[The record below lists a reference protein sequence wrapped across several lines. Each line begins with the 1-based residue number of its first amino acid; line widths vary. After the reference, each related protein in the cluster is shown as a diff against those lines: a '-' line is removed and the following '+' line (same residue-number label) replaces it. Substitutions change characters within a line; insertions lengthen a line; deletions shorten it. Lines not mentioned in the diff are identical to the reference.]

1 MVQDINFSK
10 KEDSFY
16 FKQVFSKKDISE
28 LKNFDGFF
36 IYADENECRKIVESL
51 KNSGKKI
58 AIKARDEVF
67 NRRVLE
73 TLNFDYLVSLEINKG
88 KDTLKQRSSGLNHVV
103 AKIAAKKNIAI
114 VVSSQDLFNFT
125 GKELSVYISKIIQ
138 NIKICR
144 KVDCK
149 IKIASFSDK
158 KSCSCLGKKKLGVS
172 WGMSSQQTKEVCN
185 F

>member
-16 FKQVFSKKDISE
+16 FNQAFSKKDISE

-36 IYADENECRKIVESL
+36 IDADENECRKIVESL

-58 AIKARDEVF
+58 AIKARDEIF

-114 VVSSQDLFNFT
+114 VVSLQDLFNFT

-144 KVDCK
+144 KAKCDM
-149 IKIASFSDK
+149 KIASFSK
-158 KSCSCLGKKKLGVS
+158 KQTYSTKERQRLGVS
-172 WGMSSQQTKEVCN
+172 WGMSSQQAKATVS